1 MKCINYLI
9 FMTKKKLKNEASVP
23 LKHHHHEI
31 KIKSKQNW
39 KEKYLMG
46 NSTRYQEGTDSF
58 YKIFYPLSHQTWSLL
73 YSHGEIDH

>member
-1 MKCINYLI
+1 
-9 FMTKKKLKNEASVP
+9 MTKKKLKNEASVP

-46 NSTRYQEGTDSF
+46 KSTR
-58 YKIFYPLSHQTWSLL
+58 
-73 YSHGEIDH
+73 